1 MGGIPLFCSNLSHL
15 GEVFLYQKVK
25 ERTELKSRIATAE
38 DMEAAIQIS
47 QWTKE
52 SGTMLPKSI
61 DELLDLFVGGDAVL
75 VFDTEGSLV
84 SHAAIT
90 YKYPDGSIE
99 IGCVITDREKRKNG
113 AATQAVKQILILAE
127 EKYPGQ
133 KKFALANEASSIL
146 FEKIGAVKI
155 PTTNLCAEV
164 WEPCKI
170 CPRIP
175 KQIPGA
181 SFICCDTPYDL
192 SKLNS

>member
-1 MGGIPLFCSNLSHL
+1 MS
-15 GEVFLYQKVK
+15 
-25 ERTELKSRIATAE
+25 ERPKLESRIAIESDT
-38 DMEAAIQIS
+38 DAATQIS

-52 SGTMLPKSI
+52 SGTMLPKTVE
-61 DELLDLFVGGDAVL
+61 ELVGLFKNGDSVL
-75 VFDTEGSLV
+75 VFDNEGELV

-90 YKYPDGSIE
+90 FTYPDGSIE
-99 IGCVITDREKRKNG
+99 IGCVITDKEKRKNG
-113 AATQAVKQILILAE
+113 AATQAVKQILVLAE